1 VKQWSE
7 DNPKAALMERKR
19 TAIVA
24 AARRAFLDSGY
35 SQTSMDAI
43 AEFAEVSVKTIYRH
57 FENKDELFS
66 AVMQAVCHD
75 NGVPS
80 GQQNVA
86 SLALRYPWFGDASMQ
101 GLTAGGKEYLDHVLS
116 EEQLSLYRVVTR
128 DAHRFPELGRRYQRE
143 VMSGRTEIFAKYID
157 RCARTNKW
165 KVKSPRNAGNIF
177 EALLRAGLFEEVL
190 HGLRTLGK
198 KEVAAHARSVA
209 NAMWKLMQA
218 EIF

>member
-7 DNPKAALMERKR
+7 DNPKAALMEQKR
-19 TAIVA
+19 IAIVA

-35 SQTSMDAI
+35 AQTSMDAI
-43 AEFAEVSVKTIYRH
+43 AEFAQVSVKTIYRH

-80 GQQNVA
+80 GEQNGA
-86 SLALRYPWFGDASMQ
+86 FLALRYPWFDDASVQ

-116 EEQLSLYRVVTR
+116 DEQLSLYRVVTR

-143 VMSGRTEIFAKYID
+143 VVSGRTGIFVKYID

-165 KVKSPRNAGNIF
+165 RVKSPRDAGNVF

-190 HGLRTLGK
+190 PGIKILEK
-198 KEVAAHARSVA
+198 KDTVAHARSVA
-209 NAMWKLMQA
+209 NVMWKLMQVGVL
-218 EIF
+218 

>member
-1 VKQWSE
+1 MKQWSE
-7 DNPKAALMERKR
+7 DNPKAALMEKKR
-19 TAIVA
+19 TAIVT

-66 AVMQAVCHD
+66 AVMQAVCQD

-80 GQQNVA
+80 GEQNLA
-86 SLALRYPWFGDASMQ
+86 SLALRYPWFDDASVQ

-128 DAHRFPELGRRYQRE
+128 DAHRFPELGRRYHRE
-143 VMSGRTEIFAKYID
+143 VLSGRTEIFAKYID
-157 RCARTNKW
+157 RCTRTNKW
-165 KVKSPRNAGNIF
+165 KVKSPQYAGSVF

-190 HGLRTLGK
+190 HGIRTVEK
-198 KEVAAHARSVA
+198 KDIVAHARSVA
-209 NAMWKLMQA
+209 NVMWKLMQA
-218 EIF
+218 VIL

>member
-7 DNPKAALMERKR
+7 DNPKAALMEQKR
-19 TAIVA
+19 SAIVA

-35 SQTSMDAI
+35 AQTSMDAI
-43 AEFAEVSVKTIYRH
+43 AELAEVSVKTIYRH

-75 NGVPS
+75 NGVSP
-80 GQQNVA
+80 GEQNVA
-86 SLALRYPWFGDASMQ
+86 SLALRYPWFDDASVQ

-116 EEQLSLYRVVTR
+116 DEQLSLYRVVTR

-143 VMSGRTEIFAKYID
+143 VVSGRAEIFVKYID
-157 RCARTNKW
+157 RCVRTNKW
-165 KVKSPRNAGNIF
+165 KVKSPRDAGNVF

-190 HGLRTLGK
+190 HGIKTFERK
-198 KEVAAHARSVA
+198 DIVAHARSVA
-209 NAMWKLMQA
+209 NVMWKLMQA
-218 EIF
+218 EVL

>member
-7 DNPKAALMERKR
+7 DNPKAALMEQKR

-24 AARRAFLDSGY
+24 AARQAFLDSGY
-35 SQTSMDAI
+35 AQTSMDGI
-43 AEFAEVSVKTIYRH
+43 AELAEVSVKTIYRH

-80 GQQNVA
+80 GEQDVA
-86 SLALRYPWFGDASMQ
+86 SLALRYPWFDDASVQ
-101 GLTAGGKEYLDHVLS
+101 GLMAGGKEYLDHVLS
-116 EEQLSLYRVVTR
+116 DEQLSLYRVVTR
-128 DAHRFPELGRRYQRE
+128 DAHRFPELGRRYQKE
-143 VMSGRTEIFAKYID
+143 VVSGRTEIFVKYID

-165 KVKSPRNAGNIF
+165 KVKSPRSAGNVF

-190 HGLRTLGK
+190 HGIGTCEK
-198 KEVAAHARSVA
+198 KDIVAHARSVA
-209 NAMWKLMQA
+209 NVMWKLMQV
-218 EIF
+218 EVL

>member
-7 DNPKAALMERKR
+7 DNPKAALMEQKR
-19 TAIVA
+19 IAIVA

-35 SQTSMDAI
+35 AQTSMDGI

-57 FENKDELFS
+57 FDNKDELFS
-66 AVMQAVCHD
+66 AVMQAVCRD
-75 NGVPS
+75 NGVPR
-80 GQQNVA
+80 GEQDVA
-86 SLALRYPWFGDASMQ
+86 SLALRYPWFDDASVL

-116 EEQLSLYRVVTR
+116 DEQLSLYRVVTR

-143 VMSGRTEIFAKYID
+143 VVSGRTEIFAKYIE

-165 KVKSPRNAGNIF
+165 KVKSPRDAGKVF

-190 HGLRTLGK
+190 HGIRTLEK
-198 KEVAAHARSVA
+198 KNIVVHARSVA
-209 NAMWKLMQA
+209 NLMWKLMQV
-218 EIF
+218 EVL